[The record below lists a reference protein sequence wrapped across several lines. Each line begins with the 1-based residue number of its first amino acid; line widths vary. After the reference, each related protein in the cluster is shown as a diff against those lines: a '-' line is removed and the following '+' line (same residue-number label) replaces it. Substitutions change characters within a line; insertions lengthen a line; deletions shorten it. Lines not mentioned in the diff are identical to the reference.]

1 MEGSSSCGKTKEG
14 VPTWDGGSES
24 FQAYVEAAQLY
35 EQAVPYHKRYLC
47 GPKLQAELVGAA
59 RRLVVGQRPDWIS
72 YAGGVDALLS
82 HLRKCLGKP
91 QMPELTEL
99 LAKYFK
105 GTRRRAGES
114 MGEFITRKCE
124 TYLRAQQAM
133 QRLQGHHDGQGT
145 LRKEG
150 HYGYGRPWNYDYY
163 YNNRRGSLGSW
174 ASEATLAASP
184 GDEEEDSEVQAAAPT
199 EASPPSTSASTT
211 QASSTARSD
220 DYYYSWWGNQGW
232 WSWNGPYR
240 WQRPD
245 DWSSS
250 WSNAGSNGS
259 EESRSLPELL
269 PDWVQ
274 AWYLLQDASLEPSER
289 NLVITAIQ
297 GQMTL
302 QRVAQELRSQFPDSD
317 LRKRD
322 SHRKHQSYL
331 GEHLDSGDEAT
342 ENGELNFAAI
352 EELTEEGYAAWS
364 EAKDEAEAALA
375 AIQSSRRTLRAARE
389 RQHQVKLSR
398 QYYRGSS
405 SGQARDSGPRDDS
418 GITCLRCGVKGHR
431 AANCPAQKPQPK
443 TEPES
448 APFVCYATEP
458 GSEQAYHST
467 DSSSPPTTMEAV
479 GQGKCVLDCGAT
491 KSLGS
496 VYALEQIMRLSNQGI
511 ASVDR
516 NNRPSFSFGNSTENR
531 CLSTVHLKVSA
542 GGQPGVLRVHA
553 LDQGRGPVL
562 LSVEALKAL
571 KATVDFEHNLMI
583 LRGVNDRKL
592 IPLEQARSG
601 HLLLPLT
608 EDLFSKAL
616 DANVAVPSLSS
627 YVREMPTPPGVE

>member
-1 MEGSSSCGKTKEG
+1 MSRRCPTIKGTCVVPSCR
-14 VPTWDGGSES
+14 PSWW
-24 FQAYVEAAQLY
+24 
-35 EQAVPYHKRYLC
+35 
-47 GPKLQAELVGAA
+47 
-59 RRLVVGQRPDWIS
+59 GQ
-72 YAGGVDALLS
+72 
-82 HLRKCLGKP
+82 
-91 QMPELTEL
+91 
-99 LAKYFK
+99 FK

-184 GDEEEDSEVQAAAPT
+184 GDEEEDSKVQAAAPT

-232 WSWNGPYR
+232 WSWNGTCR

-245 DWSSS
+245 DWFFVVEQCRVKCIRGVPLPTGAV
-250 WSNAGSNGS
+250 AGLG
-259 EESRSLPELL
+259 
-269 PDWVQ
+269 
-274 AWYLLQDASLEPSER
+274 ASLVPSSGCQPGAVGTQPGHHR
-289 NLVITAIQ
+289 HP
-297 GQMTL
+297 G
-302 QRVAQELRSQFPDSD
+302 PDDPSACG
-317 LRKRD
+317 
-322 SHRKHQSYL
+322 SSYL

-448 APFVCYATEP
+448 APFVCYATET

-467 DSSSPPTTMEAV
+467 DSSSPPTTMQAV
-479 GQGKCVLDCGAT
+479 IQGKCVLDCGAT